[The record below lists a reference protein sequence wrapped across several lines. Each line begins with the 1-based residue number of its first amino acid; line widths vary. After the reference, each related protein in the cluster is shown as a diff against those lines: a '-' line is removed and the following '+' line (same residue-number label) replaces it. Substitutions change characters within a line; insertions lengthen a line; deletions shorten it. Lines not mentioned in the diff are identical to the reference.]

1 MPQCLSVSH
10 FCSATIWIIYVSRA
24 SSEQNMGWAT
34 YCMCIDSLL
43 HCEVDMRPSSM

>member
-1 MPQCLSVSH
+1 MPQCLRVSH
-10 FCSATIWIIYVSRA
+10 SYSATIWIICVLRA

-34 YCMCIDSLL
+34 YCTCVDSLL